1 MGEYD
6 NEEVVYGVETVKD
19 IKVWICCPVCGNK
32 LFTGKS
38 FEEISIKCP
47 CGAIVEADAR
57 HCKISIN
64 LERLK
69 FKENRTIIT

>member
-6 NEEVVYGVETVKD
+6 NEEVVSGVETVKD
-19 IKVWICCPVCGNK
+19 ISVWICCPLCGNK

-47 CGAIVEADAR
+47 CGAIVKADAR

-64 LERLK
+64 LD
-69 FKENRTIIT
+69 NM

>member
-1 MGEYD
+1 MGKMV

-38 FEEISIKCP
+38 FEDISIKCP
-47 CGAIVEADAR
+47 CGAIVKAEAR
-57 HCKISIN
+57 HLQVMIN
-64 LERLK
+64 VESVKL
-69 FKENRTIIT
+69 RTK